1 MTTLPPDSTRRTRN
15 PFCHSDKTLR
25 ETTQPLRP
33 HEDKD
38 DGNDDKDDGNYIV
51 DIDHTGECY
60 AEFERTV
67 TIRSVLRGGGL
78 VLAVGEKGWGKTT
91 LLYQC
96 AKGMRERATDAGCL
110 PLIIDLEGQRRN
122 TERLTVVARARTLYR
137 SVINSLRDRQLLGAE
152 ELDELLAQVVPSDSA
167 VDQQLPPD
175 AYLRLSQVLG
185 RLAEQSPQRRPA
197 DVVLIIVLPPFQ
209 ELPAE
214 IEFYQQQ
221 LAARLLFLCETQYT
235 PSRLTGHE
243 TTILRLGRIDQ
254 DDVWKVAEQRLSRNC
269 APDCPPYTTRDD
281 IVDYFGGWHLGFAAA
296 QHVLLQAF
304 EDALASQPSPDRLGF
319 RHFDKALRRILNP
332 EMIGRTP

>member
-1 MTTLPPDSTRRTRN
+1 MTTLAQPDGTRRTRN
-15 PFCHSDKTLR
+15 PFCHSDRTLR

-38 DGNDDKDDGNYIV
+38 DVKYIV
-51 DIDHTGECY
+51 PIDHTKECY
-60 AEFERTV
+60 AEFERAVTV
-67 TIRSVLRGGGL
+67 RSVRRSGGL

-96 AKGMRERATDAGCL
+96 AKGMNERATAAGYL

-122 TERLTVVARARTLYR
+122 TERLTVAARARTLYR
-137 SVINSLRDRQLLGAE
+137 SVINSLRDRQLLRAE
-152 ELDELLAQVVPSDSA
+152 ELDELLAPVVPSDSA
-167 VDQQLPPD
+167 VDQQLPTD
-175 AYLRLSQVLG
+175 AYLRLSQGLG
-185 RLAEQSPQRRPA
+185 RLAEPSPQRRPA
-197 DVVLIIVLPPFQ
+197 EVILIIVLPSFQ

-235 PSRLTGHE
+235 PARLTGDE
-243 TTILRLGRIDQ
+243 TTVLQLGRIDQ

-281 IVDYFGGWHLGFAAA
+281 IVDYFRGWSLGFAAA
-296 QHVLLQAF
+296 QHVLLRAF
-304 EDALASQPSPDRLGF
+304 EDALASQPSPDRLSF
-319 RHFDKALRRILNP
+319 RHFDRALQRIVSP